1 MSSETGIP
9 NMSVEKYDMFNN
21 RLLKNYKHRSKQAK
35 RQNITCWRLYD
46 HDLPEFPICIELYED
61 YIYIAEYNRRH
72 GMSDEDHDAWLIGCK
87 NIISEM
93 TQVPLE
99 KMYLRVRKRM
109 SHREGQYEK
118 EEAVV
123 ASKIITVQEEGLKF
137 MVNLTD
143 YLDTGLFLDHRITR
157 KMFSEISKDKNV
169 LNLFSYTSSFS
180 VYAANAGAATVTS
193 VDLSKTYLKWSE
205 DNFALNQLKNNN
217 TYHFVHA
224 DVKQYLKTLPAN
236 YFDLVIMDPPT
247 FSNSKRMKDILDIQR
262 DHVILINDMLK
273 AMKPGGILFFS
284 TNYTQFIID
293 TESIKS
299 KLIKDITKATTPFDF
314 EGRLKRWCYKIEKE

>member
-1 MSSETGIP
+1 
-9 NMSVEKYDMFNN
+9 
-21 RLLKNYKHRSKQAK
+21 
-35 RQNITCWRLYD
+35 
-46 HDLPEFPICIELYED
+46 
-61 YIYIAEYNRRH
+61 
-72 GMSDEDHDAWLIGCK
+72 
-87 NIISEM
+87 
-93 TQVPLE
+93 
-99 KMYLRVRKRM
+99 
-109 SHREGQYEK
+109 
-118 EEAVV
+118 
-123 ASKIITVQEEGLKF
+123 
-137 MVNLTD
+137 
-143 YLDTGLFLDHRITR
+143 
-157 KMFSEISKDKNV
+157 
-169 LNLFSYTSSFS
+169 
-180 VYAANAGAATVTS
+180 
-193 VDLSKTYLKWSE
+193 
-205 DNFALNQLKNNN
+205 
-217 TYHFVHA
+217 VHA